1 MADMAARDTIDR
13 LLRSQDRLRESA
25 DRTSVSFYRLEQ
37 YARRAAL
44 ALARVG
50 GGGKSNKTRNETY
63 VISNITNITNATN
76 IIDDSLSITTNITNQ
91 KSEEAPWEKIL
102 DIGSKIIGALA
113 IVSVINDGIEL
124 KKKHEE
130 RKAKSQAPQKT
141 TQAAKQMVS
150 ACQCC
155 SGGKQSAS
163 PSNGG
168 KKTNSETG
176 SNSRKQS
183 GNVRAEGVSSKN
195 SLDERTKPKTPNNRE
210 RVVSKRNK
218 KKATEKKGPYK
229 NKEAANK
236 ADTTKPPATPEEK
249 LGDKTKPVTPTS
261 TKKKDTKEKQP
272 TNLDDKTRPSNPPDS
287 KKPPGPGPGPN
298 NFMSG
303 SGGFKAFEGLSKLG
317 KSAMKYLGGSNP
329 LGRTA
334 LGMMSIAAA
343 EDKTAAIVD
352 TLASAGGATVGS
364 IVGSAILPGV
374 GTVVGGMVG
383 GWLGEKA
390 GRFLNNTGWF
400 GKKTNEEEGSPPVN
414 SSVLSSSAA
423 NLNLYPASAPLPL
436 PGPNSL
442 AAPNPADLPAPT
454 YNISVEGVQ
463 LNMPKEEIDEESLA
477 RKIGWEIVSKMKL
490 AMDNRVA
497 T

>member
-1 MADMAARDTIDR
+1 MQATP
-13 LLRSQDRLRESA
+13 
-25 DRTSVSFYRLEQ
+25 
-37 YARRAAL
+37 
-44 ALARVG
+44 
-50 GGGKSNKTRNETY
+50 NKG
-63 VISNITNITNATN
+63 
-76 IIDDSLSITTNITNQ
+76 Q
-91 KSEEAPWEKIL
+91 
-102 DIGSKIIGALA
+102 
-113 IVSVINDGIEL
+113 
-124 KKKHEE
+124 
-130 RKAKSQAPQKT
+130 
-141 TQAAKQMVS
+141 
-150 ACQCC
+150 
-155 SGGKQSAS
+155 
-163 PSNGG
+163 
-168 KKTNSETG
+168 KKTNSKSNPRRRATG
-176 SNSRKQS
+176 GDTEDN
-183 GNVRAEGVSSKN
+183 KN
-195 SLDERTKPKTPNNRE
+195 TPNPDKSLDERTKPRTPNNRE

-218 KKATEKKGPYK
+218 KGVTEKKGPYK

-236 ADTTKPPATPEEK
+236 ADTTKPLATPEET

-261 TKKKDTKEKQP
+261 TKKKGTKKKQP
-272 TNLDDKTRPSNPPDS
+272 TNLDDKTRPSTPPDS

-303 SGGFKAFEGLSKLG
+303 SGGFQAFEGLSKLG

-334 LGMMSIAAA
+334 MGMMSIAAA
-343 EDKTAAIVD
+343 EDKTAAVVD

-364 IVGSAILPGV
+364 IIGSAILPGV

-390 GRFLNNTGWF
+390 GRFINNSGWF
-400 GKKTNEEEGSPPVN
+400 GKKKKEEESGPPVN
-414 SSVLSSSAA
+414 SAALSSPAS
-423 NLNLYPASAPLPL
+423 NLSLYPASTPLPP
-436 PGPNSL
+436 PGPGYP
-442 AAPNPADLPAPT
+442 AVPNNTDLPAPT

>member
-25 DRTSVSFYRLEQ
+25 DRTSVAFYRLEQ

-44 ALARVG
+44 AMSRVQAG
-50 GGGKSNKTRNETY
+50 GASGG
-63 VISNITNITNATN
+63 
-76 IIDDSLSITTNITNQ
+76 TTNIYN
-91 KSEEAPWEKIL
+91 KSSNSGLLIPTFNFVVNSGKEEKKPEMFSWEWFVKWADDL
-102 DIGSKIIGALA
+102 SKFSTLFNDVSDLFGKFKKNKTSDAA
-113 IVSVINDGIEL
+113 QQIVCVC
-124 KKKHEE
+124 K
-130 RKAKSQAPQKT
+130 
-141 TQAAKQMVS
+141 
-150 ACQCC
+150 CC
-155 SGGKQSAS
+155 CDD
-163 PSNGG
+163 
-168 KKTNSETG
+168 KKTPPSDG
-176 SNSRKQS
+176 PDR
-183 GNVRAEGVSSKN
+183 GNKRPSARRIPRTRTRGGDEGTRRSP
-195 SLDERTKPKTPNNRE
+195 LDKSAGERTKPNLP
-210 RVVSKRNK
+210 SNK
-218 KKATEKKGPYK
+218 STADTNKPIADSEKKPHH
-229 NKEAANK
+229 KENVVPFPNK
-236 ADTTKPPATPEEK
+236 ADTTKPPAIPEET
-249 LGDKTKPVTPTS
+249 LGDKTNPVTPGPS
-261 TKKKDTKEKQP
+261 KESDIKDKQP

-343 EDKTAAIVD
+343 EDKTAAVVD

-364 IVGSAILPGV
+364 IIGSAILPGV

-400 GKKTNEEEGSPPVN
+400 GKKTKEEENGPSAK
-414 SSVLSSSAA
+414 STALSTPAA